1 MSASWIIC
9 PRHALQGV
17 PTSFFQHTKRL
28 AIEPATPVNEPLSVD
43 VGVKTSAGV
52 QSPILLEEKSNE
64 QTPEKT
70 EAASKTIKPE
80 EPEEIKAS
88 PKRIQ
93 DKQAVGELVKQL
105 PMQRIIFT
113 DSQRL
118 QLATMFRPANV
129 SWCFICSKGGRIIC
143 CENCPASFHQECLNV
158 KEVCFYIF
166 YITTFVSQ

>member
-1 MSASWIIC
+1 M
-9 PRHALQGV
+9 
-17 PTSFFQHTKRL
+17 
-28 AIEPATPVNEPLSVD
+28 NEPLSVD

-52 QSPILLEEKSNE
+52 QSPILLEEKSTE

-70 EAASKTIKPE
+70 GEDEQEAASKTIKPE
-80 EPEEIKAS
+80 EPAEIKVS

-105 PMQRIIFT
+105 PMQKIIFT

-158 KEVCFYIF
+158 KEVRFYFF